1 MVRPLVSLL
10 SVFAGVTLLQG
21 AQGVFTALLPLRMVE
36 AGLST
41 LAIGLVAVAY
51 AAGFLAGCLAAGRV
65 IRAIG
70 HIRAYS
76 VFAAVLSVASLA
88 FAVEVHLETWV
99 ALRFVT
105 GVCLAGLFTA
115 ADSWISD
122 AAPAER
128 RGRVL
133 SLYTL
138 VSKVGLVLGPLALTL
153 LASDTLWPVMLIAA
167 LVSLSLVPVAATPG
181 PSPTL
186 PDARPMGLR
195 ELFALAPAAVTGTF
209 AAGLAN
215 SAVLSLVPAW
225 GSGLGLAAAAAAGLV
240 ATVQFGSLLGQWP
253 LGWLS
258 DRYDRRR
265 VIVGVAGFAAM
276 AGAATALL
284 PVAVPGL
291 PAWVPGVLVG
301 GWAAASFSI
310 YSICV
315 AHAVDRAAPAQVVGA
330 TSALLFTWAAGSV
343 IGPALAAVCMEG
355 LGPAGLFVYG
365 GGVWAIITAF
375 TVWRLRRRPAPAT
388 TPETFVP
395 IPQGTSPVV
404 SELHPVAPQPPSPHN
419 PPSEGAR

>member
-1 MVRPLVSLL
+1 MTRPVFSLL
-10 SVFAGVTLLQG
+10 SVFAGVLLLQG
-21 AQGVFTALLPLRMVE
+21 AQGVLIALLPLRMVE
-36 AGLST
+36 VGMST
-41 LAIGLVAVAY
+41 LAIGLVAVGY
-51 AAGFLAGCLAAGRV
+51 AAGFLAGCLFAGRV

-70 HIRAYS
+70 HIRAFS
-76 VFAAVLSVASLA
+76 TFAAVLSVASLA
-88 FAVEVHLETWV
+88 FAIDIHLESWV

-105 GVCLAGLFTA
+105 GICLAGLFTA

-122 AAPAER
+122 AAPAAR

-133 SLYTL
+133 SLYTV
-138 VSKVGLVLGPLALTL
+138 VSKTGLVLGPLALTL
-153 LASDTLWPVMLIAA
+153 LAPQTAWPIMLIAA

-195 ELFALAPAAVTGTF
+195 DLFALAPAAVTGTF

-215 SAVLSLVPAW
+215 SAVISLIPAW
-225 GSGLGLAAAAAAGLV
+225 GSGLGMAAAVAAGLV
-240 ATVQFGSLLGQWP
+240 ATVQLGSLLGQWP

-265 VIVGVAGFAAM
+265 VIVGVAGFAA
-276 AGAATALL
+276 GAAAAVTVVPILL
-284 PVAVPGL
+284 PGV
-291 PAWVPGVLVG
+291 PAWVPVGMVGV
-301 GWAAASFSI
+301 WAAASFSI

-315 AHAVDRAAPAQVVGA
+315 AHAVDRAAPEQVVAA

-343 IGPALAAVCMEG
+343 IGPAVAALSMEA

-365 GGVWAIITAF
+365 GGVWALITAF
-375 TVWRLRRRPAPAT
+375 TIWRLRRRPSPSS

-395 IPQGTSPVV
+395 IPQGASPVV
-404 SELHPVAPQPPSPHN
+404 SELHPVAPQTPPSD
-419 PPSEGAR
+419 GAR

>member
-41 LAIGLVAVAY
+41 LSIGLVAVGY
-51 AAGFLAGCLAAGRV
+51 AAGFLVGCLFSGRV

-76 VFAAVLSVASLA
+76 AFAAVLSVASLA
-88 FAVEVHLETWV
+88 FAVEVHLESWM

-105 GVCLAGLFTA
+105 GLCLAGLFTA

-138 VSKVGLVLGPLALTL
+138 VSKLGLVLGPLALTF
-153 LASDTLWPVMLIAA
+153 LASDTPWPIMLIAA

-195 ELFALAPAAVTGTF
+195 ELFDLAPAAVTGTF

-215 SAVLSLVPAW
+215 SAIISLVPAW
-225 GSGLGLAAAAAAGLV
+225 GSGLGLAAAVAAGLV
-240 ATVQFGSLLGQWP
+240 AVVQFGSLLGQWP

-265 VIVGVAGFAAM
+265 VIVGVAAFAAV
-276 AGAATALL
+276 AAAVTAVL
-284 PVAVPGL
+284 PGVLPGL
-291 PAWVPGVLVG
+291 PAWVPGMLVG
-301 GWAAASFSI
+301 LWAAASFSI

-315 AHAVDRAAPAQVVGA
+315 AHAVDRAAPAQVVSA

-343 IGPALAAVCMEG
+343 IGPAAGALTMEA
-355 LGPAGLFVYG
+355 LGPAGLFLYG
-365 GGVWAIITAF
+365 GAVWAVITVF
-375 TVWRLRRRPAPAT
+375 TIWRLRRRPAPPT
-388 TPETFVP
+388 TPENFVP
-395 IPQGTSPVV
+395 IPQGASPVV
-404 SELHPVAPQPPSPHN
+404 SELHPVAPQS